1 MHMKLRLIV
10 TIVIFWD
17 SYIHISITGVHVFSG
32 MTVSTV
38 IGFFD
43 ADIIIFQIVSMPN
56 STKF

>member
-1 MHMKLRLIV
+1 
-10 TIVIFWD
+10 
-17 SYIHISITGVHVFSG
+17 VHVFSG

>member
-1 MHMKLRLIV
+1 MKLGLIV